1 MLDNLHRTAGLVVS
15 ERLAAELSAVLGR
28 APARRLLNQAADQ
41 AADRAAGEG
50 LSLEQA
56 LAAAPELEGLVD
68 RDQLHRLCDPAG
80 YLGASVALVDRA
92 LERMPRPPR
101 EGA

>member
-15 ERLAAELSAVLGR
+15 ERLASELTAVLGR
-28 APARRLLNQAADQ
+28 GPARRLLN
-41 AADRAAGEG
+41 RATARSASEG
-50 LSLEQA
+50 LSLEQV

-68 RDQLHRLCDPAG
+68 RDQLHRLSDPAG

-101 EGA
+101 REGA